1 MIIDI
6 RGVTKTYGRYPAVD
20 SVSLTVER
28 GEAVAILGANGAGK
42 STLLK
47 CVLGIV
53 AFSGDVMLDGMSVK
67 KEPKKAKALMGYVP
81 QEPVF
86 YDMPARDLL
95 LFFSRLRRIEESRI
109 DAVLELVGLSEH
121 ARKPTSAL
129 SGGMKQRLS
138 FAMALLANPPV
149 LILDEPTSNLDAS
162 ARAEFLSLVDGLKK
176 AGKTVLFSSHRMDE
190 VEFLA
195 DRVFVMKRGAV
206 RVESTPDEL
215 PGVLGISTLLYVTL
229 PPSSLQ
235 SAVAAL
241 EREGFRVAATGTST
255 VCVEVTAQNKTLPL
269 RVLLLSEIPVADFR
283 VEEPSMDR
291 ILEEVGR
298 DGF

>member
-1 MIIDI
+1 MIVDI
-6 RGVTKTYGRYPAVD
+6 RSVTKTYGSVKAVD
-20 SVSLTVER
+20 SVSFTVER

-53 AFSGDVMLDGMSVK
+53 AFGGDVMLDGLSVK

-86 YDMPARDLL
+86 YDMTARDLL
-95 LFFSRLRRIEESRI
+95 LFFSRLRGVDEFHI
-109 DAVLELVGLSEH
+109 DAVIELVGLSDH
-121 ARKPTSAL
+121 ARKLTSAL

-138 FAMALLANPPV
+138 FAIALLANPPV

-162 ARAEFLSLVDGLKK
+162 ARAEFLSLVYGLKK
-176 AGKTVLFSSHRMDE
+176 AGKTVLFSSHRIDE
-190 VEFLA
+190 VEYLA
-195 DRVFVMKRGAV
+195 DRVFVMKGGRIKI
-206 RVESTPDEL
+206 ESTPAKL
-215 PGVLGISTLLYVTL
+215 PAVLGISTLLYITL
-229 PPSSLQ
+229 PPQ
-235 SAVAAL
+235 SIPSAIAAL
-241 EREGFRVAATGTST
+241 EREGLRASVAGTST

-269 RVLLLSEIPVADFR
+269 RVLLLSEIPVVDFR

-298 DGF
+298 DGI

>member
-291 ILEEVGR
+291 FLEEVGR